1 MKNPFER
8 LGFISGDMLVLNA
21 REAQLAIGKGAV
33 MLDFRETYETDY
45 KTFDVANFCL
55 LPFSRFETDILLL
68 NKSNF
73 FIIADSVGVKNHQI
87 YQRLTELGFQHLAVL
102 GGGFRD
108 WDIEKNP
115 VHVNPEEQLTG
126 SCTCMLRKQ
135 RKLSKKD

>member
-1 MKNPFER
+1 MNNPFKT
-8 LGFISGDMLVLNA
+8 LGFLSGGMQVLNA
-21 REAQLAIGKGAV
+21 KEAQQAIDKGAV

-45 KTFDVANFCL
+45 KTFDVANYCL
-55 LPFSRFETDILLL
+55 LPFSCFEADILLL
-68 NKSNF
+68 DKKNF

-87 YQRLTELGFQHLAVL
+87 HQRMVELGFQHLSVL

-135 RKLSKKD
+135 GKISKKK